1 MSVPDRPTVATVALA
16 LVTLLSWGEHAAACS
31 CAGPQQER
39 LTLEISSVTVDGA
52 STSVAPYQDMQ
63 LEVTAG
69 YSNSVLLRDPRL
81 ASGSATYATH

>member
-1 MSVPDRPTVATVALA
+1 MSVPYRPTIATVALA

-31 CAGPQQER
+31 CAGPQREH

-52 STSVAPYQDMQ
+52 STSVAPYQGLQ

-69 YSNSVLLRDPRL
+69 YSDSASLRDQRL
-81 ASGSATYATH
+81 ASGSAIYAAH